1 MIPRDTPLKIEEI
14 QIDLIRKSS
23 IPKRMAMVQA
33 LTEITIRLSKQA
45 IVRANP
51 QLSGQEINFL
61 FCSFTYGEDLANR
74 VKEYIKHKKKM
85 KNRWTKQLLSFRIL

>member
-33 LTEITIRLSKQA
+33 LTEITIRLSKNA
-45 IVRANP
+45 ILRANP
-51 QLSGQEINFL
+51 QSSGQEVNFL
-61 FCSFTYGEDLANR
+61 FCFFTYGEDLANR
-74 VKEYIKHKKKM
+74 VKEYIEHRKK
-85 KNRWTKQLLSFRIL
+85 